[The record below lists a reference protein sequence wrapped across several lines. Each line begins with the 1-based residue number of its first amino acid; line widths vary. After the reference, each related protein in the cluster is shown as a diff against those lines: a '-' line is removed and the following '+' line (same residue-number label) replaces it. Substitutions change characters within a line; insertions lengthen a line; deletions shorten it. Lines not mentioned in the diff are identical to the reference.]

1 MTSLLHPPQAISSKW
16 KEKYGIEQLPDT
28 VIYPNDVDS
37 TLSYFELKKILQ
49 IQQQL
54 MLRLKDEQDP
64 IKMQVM
70 QQRFLALRLAE
81 KDILKR
87 HGTVV
92 YEAKKHKA

>member
-1 MTSLLHPPQAISSKW
+1 
-16 KEKYGIEQLPDT
+16 
-28 VIYPNDVDS
+28 
-37 TLSYFELKKILQ
+37 
-49 IQQQL
+49 